1 MNKKEYTAPAIEVF
15 EDFTS
20 ELLADSD
27 PSKWGIENGPDGNE
41 NQDDDEGEGT
51 RSKRG
56 GGFTSWASWD
66 DDDEF

>member
-1 MNKKEYTAPAIEVF
+1 MNKKEYTAPAIEAL

-27 PSKWGIENGPDGNE
+27 PSEWDIINGPGGSG
-41 NQDDDEGEGT
+41 NQDDDDSEESM
-51 RSKRG
+51 SKR